1 MSSMRVDPSAD
12 DRPIAKGALSASDLL
27 GLFRADR
34 TSPIPLYFQMAE
46 RLEEA
51 IESGVVPPGT
61 RFANEVQ
68 LAADLDISRPT
79 VRRAMEYLVD
89 RGLLVRR
96 RGIGT
101 EVVKPRVRRPLE
113 LTSLYDDLLSTG
125 QRPATVVLLHEQI
138 EAPVDVAT
146 FLGVAEGTPVIKL
159 IRLRSASGQP
169 VARLTNYVPAALL
182 DLDPELLEE
191 HGLYQLLRAA
201 GVSLHAA
208 TQSIGARRAT
218 AEEARSLEEPR
229 GAALLTMD
237 RVVYDVHGAAV
248 EFGSHIYAASRYSFE
263 LSLLAH

>member
-1 MSSMRVDPSAD
+1 MQATPSAD
-12 DRPIAKGALSASDLL
+12 DRPVSTAALSASDLL
-27 GLFRADR
+27 GLFKADR
-34 TSPIPLYFQMAE
+34 TSPIPLYFQMAK

-51 IESGVVPPGT
+51 IESGDLPPGT

-68 LAADLDISRPT
+68 LAQDLDISRPT

-125 QRPATVVLLHEQI
+125 QRPATVVLLNEQI
-138 EAPVDVAT
+138 EASADVAAS
-146 FLGVAEGTPVIKL
+146 LGVPEGTPVIKL
-159 IRLRSASGQP
+159 IRVRSASGQP
-169 VARLTNYVPAALL
+169 VARLTNYVPARLL
-182 DLDPELLEE
+182 NLNRELLEE
-191 HGLYQLLRAA
+191 QGLYQLLRAA

-218 AEEARSLEEPR
+218 VEEARSLEEPR
-229 GAALLTMD
+229 GAALLTME
-237 RVVYDVHGAAV
+237 RVVYDVQGVAV

>member
-1 MSSMRVDPSAD
+1 MQATPSAD
-12 DRPIAKGALSASDLL
+12 DRLVAAVALSGTDLL
-27 GLFRADR
+27 GFFRADR
-34 TSPIPLYFQMAE
+34 ASPIPLYFQMAT

-51 IESGVVPPGT
+51 IESGALPPGT

-68 LAADLDISRPT
+68 LAEDLDISRPT

-113 LTSLYDDLLSTG
+113 LTSLYDDLQSTG

-138 EAPVDVAT
+138 EASAEVAAC
-146 FLGVAEGTPVIKL
+146 LGVPEGTPVIKL

-169 VARLTNYVPAALL
+169 VARLTNHIPARLFTFN
-182 DLDPELLEE
+182 PELLAE

-218 AEEARSLEEPR
+218 VAEARSLEEPR
-229 GAALLTMD
+229 GAALLTME
-237 RVVYDVHGAAV
+237 RVVYDVQGVAV
-248 EFGSHIYAASRYSFE
+248 ELGSHIYAASRYSFE

>member
-1 MSSMRVDPSAD
+1 MQATPSAD
-12 DRPIAKGALSASDLL
+12 DRPAATGVLSASDLL
-27 GLFRADR
+27 GLFRTDR
-34 TSPIPLYFQMAE
+34 TSPIPLYFQMAK

-51 IESGVVPPGT
+51 IESGDLPPGT

-68 LAADLDISRPT
+68 LAEDLDISRPT
-79 VRRAMEYLVD
+79 VRRAMEYLVN

-125 QRPATVVLLHEQI
+125 QHPATVVLLNEQI
-138 EAPVDVAT
+138 EAPADVAAS
-146 FLGVAEGTPVIKL
+146 LGVPEGTLVIKL

-169 VARLTNYVPAALL
+169 VARLTNYVPARLVNLNA
-182 DLDPELLEE
+182 ELLEE

-218 AEEARSLEEPR
+218 VEEARSLDEPR
-229 GAALLTMD
+229 GAALLTME
-237 RVVYDVHGAAV
+237 RVVYDIHGAAV
-248 EFGSHIYAASRYSFE
+248 EFGTHIYAASRFSFE